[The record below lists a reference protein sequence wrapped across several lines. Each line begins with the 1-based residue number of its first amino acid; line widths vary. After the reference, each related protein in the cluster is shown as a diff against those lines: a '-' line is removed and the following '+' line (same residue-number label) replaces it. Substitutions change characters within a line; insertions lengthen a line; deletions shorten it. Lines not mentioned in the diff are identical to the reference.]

1 MLKLPFNDSSSY
13 INHQGETAMPQLHV
27 ALITPFRSPDGPPD
41 LAAIGPHLRWLEAQ
55 GVDGIVP
62 CGTTGEGP
70 SLSLTE
76 RKAVIDTCLAER
88 GNLSVI
94 PGTGCANLPETIE
107 ATRYA
112 IERGADAA
120 MVLPPFFFKGLSD
133 AGLLR
138 YYQAVCN
145 ALPANA
151 KIVLYHIPPVSQ
163 IPITTGVIDG
173 LMQSHPQMIYGL
185 KDSAGDPEYTALLI
199 KRYPGMHIFTGGAPL
214 YTRAIAD
221 GAAGGIFAI
230 ANIFATDLRAIRD
243 NSPDAAAAQAR
254 AVQITNIFKN
264 YGAVSAIKALM
275 PRLDLPASSCRTPL
289 TNMSEAEADALWAQ
303 VKQ

>member
-1 MLKLPFNDSSSY
+1 
-13 INHQGETAMPQLHV
+13 MPELHV
-27 ALITPFRSPDGPPD
+27 ALVTPFKSPDGAPD
-41 LAAIGPHLRWLEAQ
+41 LAAIAPHIRWLEAQ

-76 RKAVIDTCLAER
+76 RKAVIDACLAAR
-88 GNLSVI
+88 GALSVI

-107 ATRYA
+107 ASRYA
-112 IERGADAA
+112 LERGANAA
-120 MVLPPFFFKGLSD
+120 MILPPFFFKGLSD
-133 AGLLR
+133 AGLLQ
-138 YYQAVCN
+138 YYRAVCD
-145 ALPANA
+145 ALPADA

-173 LMQSHPQMIYGL
+173 LMESHPHMLYGL
-185 KDSAGDPEYTALLI
+185 KDSGGDAEYTTLLI
-199 KRYPGMHIFTGGAPL
+199 KRYPAMKIFTGGAPL

-230 ANIFATDLRAIRD
+230 ANIFASELRAIRD
-243 NSPDAAAAQAR
+243 ATPHAADAQAR
-254 AVQITNIFKN
+254 AVTITNIFKN

-275 PRLDLPASSCRTPL
+275 PRLDLPASSCRAPL
-289 TNMSEAEADALWAQ
+289 TNMSEAEVNALWDQ
-303 VKQ
+303 VAA

>member
-1 MLKLPFNDSSSY
+1 
-13 INHQGETAMPQLHV
+13 MPELHV
-27 ALITPFRSPDGPPD
+27 ALVTPFASPHGAPD
-41 LAAIGPHLRWLEAQ
+41 LAAIAPHIRWLEAQ

-70 SLSLTE
+70 SLSLAE
-76 RKAVIDTCLAER
+76 RKAVIDACLAAR
-88 GNLSVI
+88 GSLQVM

-112 IERGADAA
+112 LERGADAA

-133 AGLLR
+133 TGLLQ
-138 YYQAVCN
+138 YYRAVCD

-163 IPITTGVIDG
+163 IAITTGVIDG
-173 LMQSHPQMIYGL
+173 LMESHPQMIYGL
-185 KDSAGDPEYTALLI
+185 KDSGGDAEYTTLLI
-199 KRYPGMHIFTGGAPL
+199 KRYPSMKIFTGGAPL

-230 ANIFATDLRAIRD
+230 ANIFASELRAIRD
-243 NSPDAAAAQAR
+243 ATAQAAEAQAR
-254 AVQITNIFKN
+254 AVAVTNIFKN

-275 PRLDLPASSCRTPL
+275 PRLDLPASSCRVPL
-289 TNMSEAEADALWAQ
+289 TNMSEAEAEALWNQ
-303 VKQ
+303 VSA